1 MHTNLKVM
9 YYNLHDTDE
18 AHGMRIAAKAVLD
31 NKNVTLQTPIEWE
44 GSNLLS
50 TYNFSPEDKKRHMS
64 NDNNS
69 TVLKFLSITKIL
81 EAMRNVLG
89 AHAPHN
95 GMWKRYLGS
104 SREAWLNVFNQGQ
117 LLAPRRQRGTD
128 IWIKTVDN
136 GDNGWVAACFCYFIQ
151 VNEDNPS
158 FYFIDEEG
166 NKSYINEKNNSL
178 LIFSPDLRHGVD
190 ENTST
195 DQNIMLMGN
204 LSFAYELELFDPTIA
219 SNMQSDKL

>member
-1 MHTNLKVM
+1 M
-9 YYNLHDTDE
+9 YYNLHDSDE
-18 AHGMRIAAKAVLD
+18 AHGMRIAAKAVLS
-31 NKNVTLQTPIEWE
+31 NENVIIKTPVEWE
-44 GSNLLS
+44 GSNVLS
-50 TYNFSPEDKKRHMS
+50 TYNFSPEDKTRHMS

-69 TVLKFLSITKIL
+69 TVLKYLDITKISD
-81 EAMRNVLG
+81 AMRNVLG
-89 AHAPHN
+89 AHTPKD
-95 GMWKRYLGS
+95 GMWKKYAGS

-128 IWIKTVDN
+128 IWIKAV
-136 GDNGWVAACFCYFIQ
+136 DNGWVAGCFCYFIQ
-151 VNEDNPS
+151 VNEDTPC

-178 LIFSPDLRHGVD
+178 LIFSPDMRHGVD

-204 LSFAYELELFDPTIA
+204 FSFAYDLFDPSFVRTYTD
-219 SNMQSDKL
+219 SDMESYQL

>member
-1 MHTNLKVM
+1 M
-9 YYNLHDTDE
+9 YYNLHDSDE
-18 AHGMRIAAKAVLD
+18 AHGMRIAAKVVLD

-44 GSNLLS
+44 GSNVLS
-50 TYNFSPEDKKRHMS
+50 TYNFSLEDKARHMS

-69 TVLKFLSITKIL
+69 TVLKYLSITKISDV
-81 EAMRNVLG
+81 MRNVL
-89 AHAPHN
+89 AAPRLLRA
-95 GMWKRYLGS
+95 GIQTYTGS

-128 IWIKTVDN
+128 IWIQAV
-136 GDNGWVAACFCYFIQ
+136 DNGWVAACFCYFIQ

-204 LSFAYELELFDPTIA
+204 LSFAYELELFANNSELFDPTIA
-219 SNMQSDKL
+219 SDTQSYQL

>member
-1 MHTNLKVM
+1 M
-9 YYNLHDTDE
+9 YYNLHDSDE
-18 AHGMRIAAKAVLD
+18 AHGMRNAAKAVLD

-50 TYNFSPEDKKRHMS
+50 TYNFSLEDKRRHMS

-69 TVLKFLSITKIL
+69 TVLKYLSITKISD
-81 EAMRNVLG
+81 AMRNVLG

-95 GMWKRYLGS
+95 GMWKRYSGS

-128 IWIKTVDN
+128 IWIKTV
-136 GDNGWVAACFCYFIQ
+136 DNGWVAACFCYFIQ

-204 LSFAYELELFDPTIA
+204 FSIAYELFDPKIFDP
-219 SNMQSDKL
+219 NSDSDQL